1 MLLKFPKTNNHK
13 AKNNPDSFSFNK
25 IYNMSVPPGLT
36 EKCIAKSSMKKK
48 KIGFPKQNE
57 STVLTHL

>member
-1 MLLKFPKTNNHK
+1 MLLKVPKTNNHK
-13 AKNNPDSFSFNK
+13 AKNDPDSFSFNK

-48 KIGFPKQNE
+48 KKKMDFLNKTNPQ
-57 STVLTHL
+57 S